1 MDRSVIHGLK
11 VATVLAVIVM
21 AMAVCTVSDRDTE
34 VSAVGTSSSPASS
47 LSMDVVQFGIDPTGL
62 TLLENAGVTSTVTT
76 HYLYVGSSVNIDGWN
91 TGDSYG
97 YCVWSVSS
105 GYGLTC
111 SNGTVSG
118 TITKAGT
125 ITFTAGSYADTEMSS
140 MSNSM
145 SRIVAV
151 AEEEPDVPVR
161 SISLSFSTTSTGF
174 KVTAT
179 TSPSNAS
186 YSSVAFSVTQS
197 TSFDPIYTVSGKTVT
212 VTPQIASTFTIVCGA
227 KDGYGASATMTV
239 YVSEIEFD
247 ANGGTGAPDRQF
259 VCSTSSSTHA
269 HVLPMTEPTHQ
280 VNTFAGWATTSTGS
294 AVYQPGDTVTLGASG
309 SRILYAAWNS
319 PTEVTITPGSAG
331 ETMLLTAS
339 VTTSSSDKSV
349 TWSLTQYTAHAALKN
364 ATDTTVSVEDASGGY
379 FTVVATANDGTGATA
394 TLTLYSTSISFLGG
408 ETSGG
413 LSALRWV
420 STTSEPHTFILPDSS
435 SMKKTGHIFAGWGT
449 TSGTDTVTYIDG
461 DSVVV
466 NGGSYKYLYGV
477 WEPEPVICT
486 ITFDANGGSGEVATQ
501 YVQAGNTMVLPTRG
515 FYKENA
521 VLIYWG
527 LSASGAAGTY
537 EIGETYEVKDDVT
550 FYAIYTDVIG
560 MADTDAPQT
569 VEAGQYYEYIPF
581 TSNPKDSDVYS
592 SYQVFWAVTTK
603 GSFSFVVDTC
613 PAWMEIDFDTSLK
626 NGLSITGTPS
636 ENDVGVHHISFHIDE
651 TGVTNAELLEM
662 VASSYVD
669 WWVTVTEKT
678 PQYWTVT
685 FNANGGSGS
694 QQSLEQIINGNAI
707 VLPGTNDLGYSKT
720 GYTQVGWSTLDSS
733 NNRVM
738 YSLGS
743 AFTVSSNTIFRAEW
757 QADTNLVIYD
767 ANGGVS
773 TAKQYDIA
781 STDGTVS
788 LPSSGLVKSGARF
801 AGWYVG
807 TVNDGI
813 YAPGMEI
820 SVTGQVHFMAYWIP
834 SGSQT
839 AKVTFNANGGAGK
852 LSVELVKGHSCVLPE
867 YGFTGG
873 TGLIGWSVSS
883 AGDDAMMPL
892 SLYPADATITL
903 YAVYGKDPTETVT
916 RFTVVFSTNGGS
928 GSYIPLTVNAGD
940 TIDMPSKIPTLAA
953 HAFVGWK
960 VEGGGMWDFSD
971 PVNAS
976 MTLVAMWKQHFSVVY
991 DGGLMV
997 TVDMAGEFAGMN
1009 THIDWG
1015 DGNSQDTNSSSVSH
1029 TYASPMT
1036 GTITVFSSGLSSTV
1050 SSAAAFSVSADDS
1063 VELKA
1068 VGKVTR
1074 DGDVWILDAS
1084 GSTGVVSLVWY
1095 LDGTRV
1101 GDTTEV
1107 RLSGLSDGAHDVVLT
1122 VFDTDNNS
1130 DNWSDQITIGS
1141 SSNDFPITAAAVI
1154 IVSAILGIL
1163 AFTRIGPPG
1172 LLIILIGAVA
1182 GYLIM

>member
-1 MDRSVIHGLK
+1 MNGSVIHGLK
-11 VATVLAVIVM
+11 FAAVLAILVM

-34 VSAVGTSSSPASS
+34 VSALGTSTSPASS
-47 LSMDVVQFGIDPTGL
+47 LSMDVVEFGINPTGL
-62 TLLENAGVTSTVTT
+62 TMLENAGVTSTVTT
-76 HYLYVGSSVNIDGWN
+76 HYLYVGSSVEIYAWN

-97 YCVWSVSS
+97 YCPYSVLS
-105 GYGLTC
+105 GYGLSC
-111 SNGTVSG
+111 SNGCVSG

-125 ITFTAGSYADTEMSS
+125 ITFTAGSYADTELSS
-140 MSNSM
+140 ISNSM
-145 SRIVAV
+145 SKIVAV
-151 AEEEPDVPVR
+151 AEEDPDVPVS

-174 KVTAT
+174 KVTAS
-179 TSPSNAS
+179 TSPSSAS
-186 YSSVAFSVTQS
+186 YSAVAFSVQCNTL
-197 TSFDPIYTVSGKTVT
+197 DPVKSQSGKVLT
-212 VTPQIASTFTIVCGA
+212 VTPSASGTYTITCGA

-239 YVSEIEFD
+239 YVSEIDFD
-247 ANGGTGAPDRQF
+247 ANGGTGAPSSQF
-259 VCSTSSSTHA
+259 VCSTSSSSHA
-269 HVLPMTEPTHQ
+269 HVLPDTVPTHQ

-294 AVYQPGDTVTLGASG
+294 AVYQPGDTVTVGASG
-309 SRILYAAWNS
+309 FKYLYAAWNT

-331 ETMLLTAS
+331 ETMLLTAN
-339 VTTSSSDKSV
+339 VNTSSSDKSV
-349 TWSLTQYTAHAALKN
+349 TWSYTQYTSNVSLKD
-364 ATDTTVSVEDASGGY
+364 ATDTTVTVADAGGGY

-394 TLTLYSTSISFLGG
+394 TVTLYATTISFLHGAD
-408 ETSGG
+408 SGG
-413 LSALRWV
+413 LKHLVWI

-435 SMKKTGHIFAGWGT
+435 SMKKAGYIFAGWAT
-449 TSGTDTVTYIDG
+449 TSGADTATYIDG

-466 NGGSYKYLYGV
+466 SGGTYKYLYGV
-477 WEPEPVICT
+477 WDPEPVICT
-486 ITFDANGGSGEVATQ
+486 ITFDANGGSGTVATQ
-501 YVQAGNTMVLPTRG
+501 HVQAGNTMTLPTRG
-515 FYKENA
+515 FSKENA

-527 LSASGAAGTY
+527 LSPSGAAGIY
-537 EIGETYEVKDDVT
+537 EIGETYEVKEDVT
-550 FYAIYTDVIG
+550 FYAIYTNVIE
-560 MADTDAPQT
+560 MADNNAPQT
-569 VEAGQYYEYIPF
+569 VEVGQYYEYVPF
-581 TSNPKDSDVYS
+581 TSNPSGDSVYS

-613 PAWMEIDFDTSLK
+613 PAWMEIDFDYNLK
-626 NGLSITGTPS
+626 NGLTISGTPA
-636 ENDVGVHHISFHIDE
+636 EDDVGVFHVSFHIEE
-651 TGVTNAELLEM
+651 TGVTNADLLEL

-678 PQYWTVT
+678 PTYWTVT
-685 FNANGGSGS
+685 FNANGGAGS
-694 QQSLEQIINGNAI
+694 QQSLEQVIDGNAI

-743 AFTVSSNTIFRAEW
+743 AFTVRSNTIFRAEW

-813 YAPGMEI
+813 YAPGMEV
-820 SVTGQVHFMAYWIP
+820 SVTGQVHYMAYWIP

-839 AKVTFNANGGAGK
+839 STVTFNANGGAGSLK
-852 LSVELVKGHSCVLPE
+852 VELVKGHSCVLPE

-903 YAVYGKDPTETVT
+903 YAVYGKDAAEIVT

-928 GSYIPLTVNAGD
+928 GSYIPLTVTAGD
-940 TIDMPSKIPTLAA
+940 TIDMPSKVPTLAA

-976 MTLVAMWKQHFSVVY
+976 MTLVAMWDQHFSVIY
-991 DGGLMV
+991 DGGLKV
-997 TVDMAGEFAGMN
+997 TVEMAGAYAGMN
-1009 THIDWG
+1009 TRIDWG
-1015 DGNSQDTNSSSVSH
+1015 DGNSQDTNSASVSH
-1029 TYASPMT
+1029 TYAAPMT
-1036 GTITVFSSGLSSTV
+1036 GTITVFSNGLSSTV
-1050 SSAAAFSVSADDS
+1050 SSATAFSVSADDD

-1107 RLSGLSDGAHDVVLT
+1107 RLSGLTDGTHDVVLT
-1122 VFDTDNNS
+1122 VMDADNNS
-1130 DNWSDQITIGS
+1130 DDWSDQITMGG
-1141 SSNDFPITAAAVI
+1141 SSNDFPMTAAAVI

-1163 AFTRIGPPG
+1163 ALTRIGPPG

-1182 GYLIM
+1182 GYLLM